1 MLLNGRFRALFLRLT
16 AAVALA
22 ACACSPMLA
31 AERQLLNAWAVGDEV
46 KLAPGVNPAL
56 VKDYF
61 PSFYDYLDTV
71 LFHPTAGYYSS
82 GRVDFNQHY
91 RTFPIA
97 LSPAFGNM
105 IAEQIFHMWDGMRKA
120 GTLGPNETFTIAEF
134 GPGNGAL
141 AESILSYIDEQA
153 ASNPDPRWKQFQA
166 QVVYACYDRSPA
178 LSAIQK
184 KRNERFGK
192 RLEAREGDATN
203 PSATIAKNSLK
214 GVILSNELPD
224 CFSVHK
230 VILSQDGS
238 AELAYTVPSIP
249 QQTWTRVQASLPAA
263 VRQLIVKD
271 DQAIRDKLLG
281 GKGRIGVAGEIYLS
295 RASFS
300 AVLGAFQAGGNY
312 EGNVSQ
318 LEFHELYV
326 PVSVIPEVAEHF
338 RRNARAY
345 AYGLAKAGKGMVMYI
360 NLGEGAFIQGAGA
373 ALKAGYVITI
383 DYGSNWDGILAQ
395 DYDHLRMYGPGAEQV
410 HANPYHSPTLND
422 MTTDVNFSHVAAE
435 GQGVGLQALY
445 FGPQHSLIEGTS
457 VKLDPPP
464 AGRGQTAD
472 DLYDYQQWADWFY
485 SWEVYKVLVQQKANT
500 DPAYRYPG
508 TSGEPLPIAE
518 SSLTEAQRAR
528 MAEIEKKLGR

>member
-1 MLLNGRFRALFLRLT
+1 MLFRFRMPFLRLI
-16 AAVALA
+16 AALTLVVAASSPLRA
-22 ACACSPMLA
+22 AD
-31 AERQLLNAWAVGDEV
+31 RQLLNGWAVGDEL

-97 LSPAFGNM
+97 LSPVFGNM
-105 IAEQIFHMWDGMRKA
+105 IAEQIFQMWDGMRKA
-120 GTLGPNETFTIAEF
+120 GTLAANEKFTIAEF
-134 GPGNGAL
+134 GAGNGAL
-141 AESILSYIDEQA
+141 AESILNYIDEQA
-153 ASNPDPRWKQFQA
+153 ATNKDPRWKQFQA

-184 KRNERFGK
+184 KRNERFGT
-192 RLEAREGDATN
+192 RFEAREGDATN
-203 PSATIAKNSLK
+203 PGATIAKNSLK

-230 VILSQDGS
+230 VILDQNGG
-238 AELAYTVPSIP
+238 AELAYTVPAIP
-249 QQTWTRVQASLPAA
+249 QQTWNRVQASLPAQ
-263 VRQLIVKD
+263 VRQLIVTG
-271 DQAIRDKLLG
+271 DQNIRDKLLG
-281 GKGRIGVAGEIYLS
+281 GKAQSGNAGAMYLS
-295 RASFS
+295 KASFS

-326 PVSVIPEVAEHF
+326 PVSVMPEVAEHF
-338 RRNARAY
+338 RQNARAY

-383 DYGSNWDGILAQ
+383 DYGANWDGILAQ

-422 MTTDVNFSHVAAE
+422 MTTDVNFSHVADE
-435 GQGVGLQALY
+435 GKSVGLQALY

-457 VKLDPPP
+457 IKLDPPP

-500 DPAYRYPG
+500 DAAYRYPG
-508 TSGEPLPIAE
+508 TAGEPLPIAE
-518 SSLTEAQRAR
+518 ASLTADQRTR

>member
-1 MLLNGRFRALFLRLT
+1 MLSRFRMPCLRLI
-16 AAVALA
+16 AALALA
-22 ACACSPMLA
+22 AAASSPLLA
-31 AERQLLNAWAVGDEV
+31 ADRQLLNGWAVGDEV

-56 VKDYF
+56 AKDYF

-97 LSPAFGNM
+97 LSPVFGNM
-105 IAEQIFHMWDGMRKA
+105 IAEQIFQMWDGMRKA
-120 GTLGPNETFTIAEF
+120 GTLAANEKFTIAEF
-134 GPGNGAL
+134 GAGNGAL
-141 AESILSYIDEQA
+141 AESILNYIDEQA
-153 ASNPDPRWKQFQA
+153 ASNRDPRWKQFQA

-192 RLEAREGDATN
+192 RFEAREGDATN
-203 PSATIAKNSLK
+203 PSATVARNSLK

-230 VILSQDGS
+230 VILSEDGS
-238 AELAYTVPSIP
+238 AELAFTVPSIP
-249 QQTWTRVQASLPAA
+249 QQTWSRVQASLPAA
-263 VRQLIVKD
+263 VRQIIVKD
-271 DQAIRDKLLG
+271 DQAIRDKLLQ
-281 GKGRIGVAGEIYLS
+281 KGRDGATRDRMYLS

-300 AVLGAFQAGGNY
+300 SVLGAFQSGNNY

-326 PVSVIPEVAEHF
+326 PVSVMPEVAEHF
-338 RRNARAY
+338 RQNARAY
-345 AYGLAKAGKGMVMYI
+345 AYGLAKTGKGMVAYI

-395 DYDHLRMYGPGAEQV
+395 DYDHLRMYGPGAEQI

-435 GQGVGLQALY
+435 GNSVGLQALY

-457 VKLDPPP
+457 VKLDPAP
-464 AGRGQTAD
+464 AGRGQTPD

-485 SWEVYKVLVQQKANT
+485 SWEVYKVLIQQKANT

-508 TSGEPLPIAE
+508 TAGEPLPISEAT
-518 SSLTEAQRAR
+518 LTEAQRMR